1 MRREHIRIALNEAS
15 KLGPHKEFVVVG
27 SLSVLGLKEV
37 PPEMMSMSI
46 DIDFFPFH
54 DQSHIHDIAEVLG
67 EDSAFHEAHGYFLDP
82 IAADVL
88 VLPAGWTERLVLHE
102 FGELRVYFLDVND
115 TAVSKY
121 VRSADNDFRWLDA
134 GLQSGLLDLDK
145 IDGRSQFG
153 VEYPGDDDKRRI
165 RNGIAAHRAAM
176 RNSGSLRMALLAA
189 LRTRPEARI
198 AALIDDDYVYSGPV
212 LFSLDDRIVQE
223 VEHGV
228 VVIHDS
234 SGWERL
240 PEVGK
245 IYTITYRDGTALL
258 ESGDL

>member
-1 MRREHIRIALNEAS
+1 MQREHIRIALNEAS
-15 KLGPHKEFVVVG
+15 KLGPHKEFVVAG

-54 DQSHIHDIAEVLG
+54 DQSHIHDIAEALG

-88 VLPAGWTERLVLHE
+88 VLPAGWMERMVLYE
-102 FGELRVYFLDVND
+102 FGELRIYFLDVND

-121 VRSADNDFRWLDA
+121 VRSADNDFRWIDA

-145 IDGRSQFG
+145 IDARSQFG
-153 VEYPGDDDKRRI
+153 VDYPGDDDRRRI

-176 RNSGSLRMALLAA
+176 KNSGSLRMELLEA
-189 LRTRPEARI
+189 LRSRPEVRI
-198 AALIDDDYVYSGPV
+198 ATLIDDDYAYSGPV
-212 LFSLDDRIVQE
+212 LFSLDDRVVQE

-234 SGWERL
+234 SGWKRL
-240 PEVGK
+240 PEVGE
-245 IYTITYRDGTALL
+245 ISTITYRDGTALL
-258 ESGDL
+258 EPGDL